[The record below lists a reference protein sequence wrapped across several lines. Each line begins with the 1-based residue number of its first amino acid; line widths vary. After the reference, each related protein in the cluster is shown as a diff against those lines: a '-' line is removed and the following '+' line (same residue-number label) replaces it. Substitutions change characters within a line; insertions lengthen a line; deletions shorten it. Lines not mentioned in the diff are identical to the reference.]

1 MRNVSIGQILVL
13 ILICFLLFG
22 DFHSIKKKGKTII
35 KQINNY
41 LNKKN
46 RKKGT

>member
-1 MRNVSIGQILVL
+1 MRTISLSQLIVF

-22 DFHSIKKKGKTII
+22 DLTKVKKHIKNLMRQI
-35 KQINNY
+35 KQFFDT
-41 LNKKN
+41 KN